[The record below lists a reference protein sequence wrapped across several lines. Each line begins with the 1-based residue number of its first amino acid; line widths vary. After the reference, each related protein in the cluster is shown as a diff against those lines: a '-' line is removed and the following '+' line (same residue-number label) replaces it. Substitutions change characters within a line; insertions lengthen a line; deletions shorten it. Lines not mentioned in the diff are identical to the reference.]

1 MDCNFSPT
9 TKIEPLTGT
18 NYPIWALKVGALLRG
33 KKLFKC
39 VISDPE
45 PDIKDEVAWQI
56 WSEKN
61 DEAFGIIVTTLSDE
75 QARMF
80 LDETK
85 AKKVWDELKKI
96 YTGNLEDKI
105 IDIGLEL
112 KNIKMK
118 NNESINEYMARAQ
131 NIASQ
136 SSSLGHQI
144 SQREL
149 AFHIVRGIHPRL
161 EKIAVVLRTRREL
174 TLDEIRQ
181 SLREEENRINSKMN
195 GSHSDE
201 NEQAYRS
208 KDRRN
213 HYQQNRQKECFVCH
227 KKGHLAKDCWFKNK
241 RTQEQHGKRNANSNT
256 NYNKQNF
263 RNNANTVSSKPAE
276 QTFNTST
283 DRVFENSSNNYSQI
297 QTWCLDSGCTTH
309 LSPHLDWMEN
319 VMPYESEINLAE
331 EGKVTHATAKGDI
344 KVSTCTENGIENV
357 QIKGVL
363 HVPNLRSNLLSIY
376 ELTNKGNTVIFNRDG
391 AKIYNEQDDLIAEA
405 QIQDRMYVMETRSR
419 DEYSEK
425 TENVMTTK
433 DDFSNYNIS
442 LWHRRLNHLNEAYMK
457 EIIQRNVVLGFNVN
471 FKNLPECEACIMGKL
486 TRQPYHPVTTN
497 CTTKTLE
504 LVHMD
509 LCGPMPYQS
518 LGYSLKRKAYRVYD
532 IITKKIEEVR
542 SVKFVENEKGIDYA
556 KNLQEDTNYD
566 HFAYKKEEEYDIEID
581 HRTRPETS
589 ELNEETIPTLDE
601 PNEERIVRSGRKK
614 GDTQKVLEEKH
625 RAKLREEEMKL
636 LEQGVR
642 RSQRIKERNNVNFI
656 LEPEESIP
664 ENYEEAINCENK
676 YEWLEAMKEELYSI
690 DKHKVWTLVQ
700 REKNMKIINCKWI
713 FSIKSTPSEGVYRR
727 KASLVAIGC
736 NQKYGVEYEES
747 FSSVI
752 RKESL
757 RAIVALAAQLNLVI
771 TSYDVKTAYLY
782 GELKETIFMKQ
793 PKGFVEKGEEDKVC
807 KLLKTGT
814 DKTFNEKLASEIG
827 RFVTLKEKGE
837 NEPFIGIEIKK
848 TEYGFDLSQ
857 VHYIDKILKKFAL
870 EECNIVKTP
879 GDRDQSFDECQD
891 SKPVDRTLY
900 QEMIGSLMYL
910 ATGTRPDISFNML
923 LIERGLWEC
932 VINEETIDADEDQ
945 RKYEKTK
952 IKQEKALATNALSI
966 STEQQIHVIDCKTA
980 SEAWTTLEQIF
991 EPKSRARILQ
1001 LKKQFVNIKFIEEED
1016 MINYLS
1022 RLKTCSDHLR
1032 EAGCEVK
1039 DEDLAYSMLAGLPDF
1054 YDGIIMNFG
1063 NMTDDE
1069 FTSSKVRQVLLMEH
1083 GRRKTRKEDLSKAV
1097 LQVNKHQNNSSTDSR
1112 RKCYRCGKI
1121 GHIATNCR
1129 GMKQTTTWN
1138 RDNQHYQRKVNK
1150 SDNFLAA
1157 LNLTSDEDSWLLDSG
1172 ATNHVCRNKDWFVD
1186 LREVSSDPI
1195 MTASGTTEA
1204 KGYGHIFLQTSIHN
1218 ESIEIKL
1225 NNVLYVPNVR
1235 RNLLSVSKIEENCN
1249 RVTFRNMVARV
1260 FNPENRIIAEATN
1273 VNGLYIVKGKT
1284 LHSSKTAFNSE
1295 RDHFQNNSL
1304 RTWHQRLCHIDS
1316 NAIEKMAREELVIGL
1331 EISSRDKGLCDDCCI
1346 AKSTKA
1352 SHKNLGNIR
1361 SKQTLELIHT
1371 DICGPMPVKSTGGN
1385 RYFLSFVDD
1394 FSRRITL
1401 YLLKNKD
1408 EVLKHFDIYRA
1419 TVERQTGNK
1428 IKVLRSDNGLEFCN
1442 RDFQNKLQKLG
1453 IKHERTNVYSPQMNG
1468 VAERVNQT
1476 LLDMARACLHSANL
1490 PQRFW
1495 AEAVNTAAYI
1505 KNKCYNSA
1513 LKDKVSDGLWLER
1526 NPSVR
1531 HLKAFNCL
1539 AYSHIPRERRRK
1551 LDHRA
1556 CRCILVGYSTQTRG
1570 YRLWCPESQKVIE
1583 TEHVRFDESKIGL
1596 EWTKIVEETEPERYN
1611 HVWLEPETNH
1621 DNDLE
1626 NELPSNLD
1634 SVGVEDTL
1642 PQPSTSKNIVR
1653 NPYGRKGK
1661 PRVELNF
1668 LDVTEPQSF
1677 EEAVQSPEAMY
1688 WRKAMEDE
1696 LRVLQ
1701 ERGTW
1706 ELSTLPPGKK
1716 PISSRWVY
1724 TVKTNESGNVERFKA
1739 RLVARGF
1746 SQTQGIDFQETYA
1759 PVINLALIKVLI
1771 TLSLN
1776 MKWYN
1781 RHLDVD
1787 NAYLYGDLGEEK
1799 ERMKA
1804 IPYRELIRSLLY
1816 LANCTRLDLMFSVTR
1831 LTQFASNPGRRHWQA
1846 AKHVL
1851 RYLHGSLNLSS
1862 VYRRTDSN
1870 DVRAYS
1876 DADWASDIDDRR
1888 SNSGIAITIGHSLVI
1903 WKTSKQ

>member
-1 MDCNFSPT
+1 MASSSQALALNVE
-9 TKIEPLTGT
+9 KLTGS
-18 NYPIWALKVGALLRG
+18 N
-33 KKLFKC
+33 
-39 VISDPE
+39 
-45 PDIKDEVAWQI
+45 
-56 WSEKN
+56 
-61 DEAFGIIVTTLSDE
+61 
-75 QARMF
+75 
-80 LDETK
+80 
-85 AKKVWDELKKI
+85 
-96 YTGNLEDKI
+96 
-105 IDIGLEL
+105 
-112 KNIKMK
+112 
-118 NNESINEYMARAQ
+118 
-131 NIASQ
+131 
-136 SSSLGHQI
+136 
-144 SQREL
+144 
-149 AFHIVRGIHPRL
+149 
-161 EKIAVVLRTRREL
+161 
-174 TLDEIRQ
+174 
-181 SLREEENRINSKMN
+181 
-195 GSHSDE
+195 
-201 NEQAYRS
+201 YRS
-208 KDRRN
+208 
-213 HYQQNRQKECFVCH
+213 
-227 KKGHLAKDCWFKNK
+227 W
-241 RTQEQHGKRNANSNT
+241 
-256 NYNKQNF
+256 
-263 RNNANTVSSKPAE
+263 
-276 QTFNTST
+276 
-283 DRVFENSSNNYSQI
+283 
-297 QTWCLDSGCTTH
+297 
-309 LSPHLDWMEN
+309 
-319 VMPYESEINLAE
+319 
-331 EGKVTHATAKGDI
+331 
-344 KVSTCTENGIENV
+344 
-357 QIKGVL
+357 
-363 HVPNLRSNLLSIY
+363 
-376 ELTNKGNTVIFNRDG
+376 
-391 AKIYNEQDDLIAEA
+391 
-405 QIQDRMYVMETRSR
+405 
-419 DEYSEK
+419 
-425 TENVMTTK
+425 
-433 DDFSNYNIS
+433 
-442 LWHRRLNHLNEAYMK
+442 
-457 EIIQRNVVLGFNVN
+457 
-471 FKNLPECEACIMGKL
+471 
-486 TRQPYHPVTTN
+486 
-497 CTTKTLE
+497 
-504 LVHMD
+504 
-509 LCGPMPYQS
+509 
-518 LGYSLKRKAYRVYD
+518 
-532 IITKKIEEVR
+532 
-542 SVKFVENEKGIDYA
+542 KF
-556 KNLQEDTNYD
+556 
-566 HFAYKKEEEYDIEID
+566 
-581 HRTRPETS
+581 
-589 ELNEETIPTLDE
+589 
-601 PNEERIVRSGRKK
+601 
-614 GDTQKVLEEKH
+614 
-625 RAKLREEEMKL
+625 
-636 LEQGVR
+636 
-642 RSQRIKERNNVNFI
+642 
-656 LEPEESIP
+656 
-664 ENYEEAINCENK
+664 
-676 YEWLEAMKEELYSI
+676 
-690 DKHKVWTLVQ
+690 
-700 REKNMKIINCKWI
+700 NMK
-713 FSIKSTPSEGVYRR
+713 
-727 KASLVAIGC
+727 
-736 NQKYGVEYEES
+736 
-747 FSSVI
+747 
-752 RKESL
+752 
-757 RAIVALAAQLNLVI
+757 
-771 TSYDVKTAYLY
+771 
-782 GELKETIFMKQ
+782 
-793 PKGFVEKGEEDKVC
+793 
-807 KLLKTGT
+807 
-814 DKTFNEKLASEIG
+814 
-827 RFVTLKEKGE
+827 
-837 NEPFIGIEIKK
+837 
-848 TEYGFDLSQ
+848 
-857 VHYIDKILKKFAL
+857 
-870 EECNIVKTP
+870 
-879 GDRDQSFDECQD
+879 
-891 SKPVDRTLY
+891 
-900 QEMIGSLMYL
+900 
-910 ATGTRPDISFNML
+910 ML

-952 IKQEKALATNALSI
+952 IKQEKALATIALSI

-991 EPKSRARILQ
+991 EPKSRAQILQ
-1001 LKKQFVNIKFIEEED
+1001 LKKQFVNIKFIEEEN

-1039 DEDLAYSMLAGLPDF
+1039 DEDLAYSMLAGLPDS
-1054 YDGIIMNFG
+1054 YDEIIMHFG

-1069 FTSSKVRQVLLMEH
+1069 FTSSKVRQVLLTEH
-1083 GRRKTRKEDLSKAV
+1083 ERRKTRKEDSSKEV

-1186 LREVSSDPI
+1186 LREVSSDPMSVAEYCAPVWERSSHTDSI
-1195 MTASGTTEA
+1195 DAQLNQTMRLITGNMRPAPIDWLPYLSNIAPPDLRRKKSTSNLLSKIKANTKLPINTVLEIPPPTRLISRNPAWVADENVDLKEEWRNRWSNLAIANKDLVEDPNTKPPGYNLPRRTWSTLNRIRTSTGRCNYLLNKWNMSPDQNCDCGQIQTMHHILRDCPRRFFQGTLGDIHRGTTEA

-1235 RNLLSVSKIEENCN
+1235 RNLLSVSKIEENGN
-1249 RVTFRNMVARV
+1249 RVTFLNMVARV

-1284 LHSSKTAFNSE
+1284 LNSSKTAFNSE

-1394 FSRRITL
+1394 FSRRITV

-1442 RDFQNKLQKLG
+1442 REFQDKLQKLG

-1468 VAERVNQT
+1468 VAERVNRT

-1513 LKDKVSDGLWLER
+1513 LKDKVPDGLWLER

-1531 HLKAFNCL
+1531 HLKAFGCL

-1583 TEHVRFDESKIGL
+1583 TKHVRFDESKIGL

-1626 NELPSNLD
+1626 NELLSNLD

-1724 TVKTNESGNVERFKA
+1724 KVKTNESGNVERFKA

-1746 SQTQGIDFQETYA
+1746 SQKQGIDFQETYA
-1759 PVINLALIKVLI
+1759 PVINLAVIRVLI

-1787 NAYLYGDLGEEK
+1787 NAYLYGDLEW
-1799 ERMKA
+1799 R
-1804 IPYRELIRSLLY
+1804 LY
-1816 LANCTRLDLMFSVTR
+1816 LANCTRPDLMFSVTR
-1831 LTQFASNPGRRHWQA
+1831 LAQFASNPGRRHWQA

-1851 RYLHGSLNLSS
+1851 RYLHGSINLSL

-1870 DVRAYS
+1870 DVCAYS

-1888 SNSGIAITIGHSLVI
+1888 SNSGTAITIGHSLVI
-1903 WKTSKQ
+1903 WKTSKQKCVSLSTMEAEYLALSQTTKEAVWIATILKELKFLSNFAFPLIIHCDNRSAIDFSKNNVENNRSKHIDIRYHHVRERIISGEIKIVYIPTKENLADVFTKTLSKVAHKNACDFMNCSPVQRFSGGMMREAWTRPLGGAA